1 MKNDKTLQIDGF
13 FSTIFNLILTIC
25 YYTYMSWEEDFVL
38 MIIYNFKH
46 QNDRFV
52 EIVLFWFIQD
62 LTSTGCT
69 VI

>member
-1 MKNDKTLQIDGF
+1 MKNDKILQING
-13 FSTIFNLILTIC
+13 
-25 YYTYMSWEEDFVL
+25 VL

-52 EIVLFWFIQD
+52 EIVLFWFIQG

>member
-25 YYTYMSWEEDFVL
+25 YYTCMSWEEDFVL

-52 EIVLFWFIQD
+52 EIVLFWFIQG
-62 LTSTGCT
+62 LTSTGST

>member
-1 MKNDKTLQIDGF
+1 MTKHYKLMGF

-25 YYTYMSWEEDFVL
+25 YYGYMSREEDFVL

-52 EIVLFWFIQD
+52 GIVLFWFIQG

>member
-52 EIVLFWFIQD
+52 EIVLFWFIQG